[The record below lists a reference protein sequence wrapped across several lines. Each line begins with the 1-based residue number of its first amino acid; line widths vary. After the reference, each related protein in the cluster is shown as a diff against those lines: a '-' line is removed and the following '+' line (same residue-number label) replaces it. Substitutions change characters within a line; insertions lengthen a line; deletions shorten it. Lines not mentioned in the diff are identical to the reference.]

1 MKVTYIYIEIMEVY
15 MWRVEE
21 IIGTLSNEDGNANDE
36 GSEKS
41 HFWFTLLFIV
51 QVIRVLFLYFKPCE

>member
-1 MKVTYIYIEIMEVY
+1 MSR
-15 MWRVEE
+15 WREKSLYRT
-21 IIGTLSNEDGNANDE
+21 IGTLSNEDGNTNDD

-51 QVIRVLFLYFKPCE
+51 QVIRVLILCFKLCEQKNDGMFLH